1 MTQRIVSPL
10 ARPFEY
16 AKGEHGILL
25 IHGFT
30 GSPAHMRLLGESL
43 RDRGFAVR
51 GICLPGHGTAPED
64 MPRYTWQDWLLSAR
78 AAAREMAGRYRYFSA
93 AGLSM
98 GGVLALLLAEE
109 MELTAC
115 VPIAAPMGTVNR
127 FRALAPAIAPF
138 CPFLPKKD
146 DPARAALIAGY
157 DIGYEVT
164 PVASLRHLSVL
175 MRRARQHLSLIR
187 CPVLAVQSRGDRV
200 VSPGSL
206 RIILEGVSSGKKTAL
221 WLEEAPHVC
230 TISPEYPKI
239 AEAMAQFL
247 KACETDG
254 PGRG

>member
-1 MTQRIVSPL
+1 MTQPISSPL
-10 ARPFEY
+10 AQPFAY
-16 AKGEHGILL
+16 PQGEHGVLL

-43 RDRGFAVR
+43 RDQGFAVR
-51 GICLPGHGTAPED
+51 GICLPGHGTTPED
-64 MPRYTWQDWLLSAR
+64 MLRCTWQDWLLSVR
-78 AAAREMAGRYRYFSA
+78 LAAREMAGQYRYVSA

-109 MELTAC
+109 MALTAC
-115 VPIAAPMGTVNR
+115 VPISAPMGTANR
-127 FRALAPAIAPF
+127 FRVLAPVIAPF
-138 CPFLPKKD
+138 CPLLKKRV
-146 DPARAALIAGY
+146 DPARAALVSGY

-164 PVASLRHLSVL
+164 PTAALRHLSVL

-200 VSPGSL
+200 IAGDSL
-206 RIILEGVSSGKKTAL
+206 RIILDGVSSRKKAAL

-239 AEAMAQFL
+239 AAGMARFL
-247 KACETDG
+247 KECEAAG
-254 PGRG
+254 PEIG